1 MSAPALDEVR
11 IIALAL
17 PDVTERF
24 SHGAP
29 AFYVRKRALCYF
41 HDAEFGAD
49 ERITLWCPSPPGVA
63 GDVVAAEPERF
74 FHPQP
79 SASGVFSTWLG
90 VYLDNTDEEIDWTEI
105 AGVIEDAYRL
115 IAPKK
120 LVAQLDEKQRP

>member
-1 MSAPALDEVR
+1 MFVPLLEEVR
-11 IIALAL
+11 SIALAL
-17 PDVTERF
+17 PEVTERF

-41 HDAEFGAD
+41 HDADFGAD

-79 SASGVFSTWLG
+79 SGSGVFSNWLG
-90 VYLDNTDEEIDWTEI
+90 VYLDSCDEELDWTEV
-105 AGVIEDAYRL
+105 AAVIEDAYRL
-115 IAPKK
+115 IAPRQ
-120 LVAQLDEKQRP
+120 LVAQLDEQHRS